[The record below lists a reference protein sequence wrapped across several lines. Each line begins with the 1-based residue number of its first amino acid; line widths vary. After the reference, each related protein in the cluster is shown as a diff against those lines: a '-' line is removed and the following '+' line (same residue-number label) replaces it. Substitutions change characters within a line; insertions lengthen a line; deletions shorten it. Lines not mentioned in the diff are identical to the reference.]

1 MKPKSTSTDGWIDIK
16 KVRPDS
22 GQRVLAADVLGDVFE
37 AQYQPQLFD
46 EQWLQAWGFRRWSGK
61 HDSALV
67 TYVVTHWKPLP
78 EHPELKLTEVR

>member
-1 MKPKSTSTDGWIDIK
+1 MDSNAALAEGWHNVKD
-16 KVRPDS
+16 VRPKP

-37 AQYQPQLFD
+37 AQFHPQLFD

-67 TYVVTHWKPLP
+67 SYVVTHWKPLP
-78 EHPELKLTEVR
+78 EHPECKLTRVK